1 MERNIPPKIKAVVLV
16 TLASGFIF
24 TRCSPK
30 EQNPEIGDTGVAKD
44 TVSLVIN
51 PLEPLIKREYCD
63 IDKGEEVKKGRDSYV
78 SPDNGVTSADVTLIE
93 KKGDCSGWSYNG
105 DYKDDF
111 KWNK

>member
-1 MERNIPPKIKAVVLV
+1 MEKYIPFRIGLAAVV
-16 TLASGFIF
+16 
-24 TRCSPK
+24 
-30 EQNPEIGDTGVAKD
+30 IGTVAACNNNSNQVETGDIGVAKD

-63 IDKGEEVKKGRDSYV
+63 IDKGEEVKKERDSYV
-78 SPDNGVTSADVTLIE
+78 SPDNNQTSTDVTLI
-93 KKGDCSGWSYNG
+93 KGKTCSGWSYNG